1 MPAGWLQASRATLSC
16 QPWPLGLAGRGQPW
30 LPPPV
35 LLAAPACSTTSKS
48 SLRRHGR
55 HQSRR
60 RAGSGTVQD
69 LESSQ
74 GRDLR
79 LSSPSRGRLRSWET
93 LRSVPASPQPD
104 LEHPLAGARAAL
116 AAANLAQTQV
126 STPTPRPPGQQ
137 RRLAQRFHPPW
148 GFPLVHVCGVNR
160 VKPKT
165 QTPQEDPG
173 PDTSHQDS

>member
-1 MPAGWLQASRATLSC
+1 MPVGWLQASRATLSC

-35 LLAAPACSTTSKS
+35 PLAAPARSTTSES

-55 HQSRR
+55 HQSWR
-60 RAGSGTVQD
+60 RAGNGTVQD
-69 LESSQ
+69 SEGSQ

-79 LSSPSRGRLRSWET
+79 LSSLSRGKLRSWDT
-93 LRSVPASPQPD
+93 LRSAPASPQPD

-116 AAANLAQTQV
+116 AAANPAQTQV
-126 STPTPRPPGQQ
+126 STPTPRPLGQK
-137 RRLAQRFHPPW
+137 RRLAQRLHPPW
-148 GFPLVHVCGVNR
+148 RFPLVHVCGVNR

-173 PDTSHQDS
+173 PDASYQDS